1 MIGLPRERVLTFS
14 AKMAGNTDVTML
26 LLQPWENSTT
36 GERRIFPVN
45 IT

>member
-1 MIGLPRERVLTFS
+1 MAGVPRERILIFS
-14 AKMAGNTDVTML
+14 AKMAGNTDVTVL
-26 LLQPWENSTT
+26 LLQPWENSTI

>member
-1 MIGLPRERVLTFS
+1 MVGAPREKVLTFS
-14 AKMAGNTDVTML
+14 AKVAGNTDVTVL
-26 LLQPWENSTT
+26 QLQPWENGTI

>member
-1 MIGLPRERVLTFS
+1 MVAE
-14 AKMAGNTDVTML
+14 NTDVTVL
-26 LLQPWENSTT
+26 LLLPWENRTI